1 MGKKNGIAVHYLTLL
16 CLLLTTS
23 FATAQSDVKIDDGRL
38 LYDDRV
44 TDSRDCFRACTP
56 FCDHRD
62 APTFG
67 PGLAPTLGSFSQYRV
82 GSKTFVPT
90 RHRVEHRNASGFKRV
105 FPATGASAALRRYE
119 EDLAHHKLQ
128 TARSEFRPI
137 DIIAQVNDF
146 ALAPNQIIATV
157 TANARQTVSLTHAT
171 ISYLLMNE
179 HGVWDDERSFQ
190 LDLILGELMGRHNFS
205 GTNLTTLSFGHSIQA
220 PVQGAD
226 FLLGGDV
233 MTFGK
238 SNVPLDPPN
247 RSPQFT
253 KHSGRPDDRRQLASG
268 IALFYDATSL
278 RPEMRRQTD
287 GRITGSLKLNFN
299 F

>member
-16 CLLLTTS
+16 WLLLTTS
-23 FATAQSDVKIDDGRL
+23 FATAQSHVEIDDGRL
-38 LYDDRV
+38 FYDDRV
-44 TDSRDCFRACTP
+44 TDSCDCFRACTP
-56 FCDHRD
+56 FFDHRD
-62 APTFG
+62 APTLG
-67 PGLAPTLGSFSQYRV
+67 PGMASMLGSFPQYRI
-82 GSKTFVPT
+82 GWKTVVPT
-90 RHRVEHRNASGFKRV
+90 RHIVEHRNASNFKRV
-105 FPATGASAALRRYE
+105 VPATGASSAVRE
-119 EDLAHHKLQ
+119 SEKDLAHHKLQ
-128 TARSEFRPI
+128 TARREFRPI
-137 DIIAQVNDF
+137 DVIAQVSDF

-171 ISYLLMNE
+171 ISYLLINE
-179 HGVWDDERSFQ
+179 HGIWDDGRSFQ
-190 LDLILGELMGRHNFS
+190 LDLIPGELMGRHNFS
-205 GTNLTTLSFGHSIQA
+205 RANLTTLSFGHSVPA

-233 MTFGK
+233 MVFDK
-238 SNVPLDPPN
+238 SNMPLDPPN
-247 RSPQFT
+247 GSPQFT
-253 KHSGRPDDRRQLASG
+253 KHSDRPGDRRQLASG

>member
-1 MGKKNGIAVHYLTLL
+1 MRKKNGIAVHYLTLL
-16 CLLLTTS
+16 WLLLTTS

-38 LYDDRV
+38 FYDDRV

-56 FCDHRD
+56 FFDHRD

-67 PGLAPTLGSFSQYRV
+67 PGMATTSGSFSQYRV
-82 GSKTFVPT
+82 GSETFVPT

-105 FPATGASAALRRYE
+105 YPTTGASTSPWGSE
-119 EDLAHHKLQ
+119 DDLAHHKLQ
-128 TARSEFRPI
+128 TARSESRPI
-137 DIIAQVNDF
+137 NIIAQVNDF

-157 TANARQTVSLTHAT
+157 TANARHTLSLTHAT

-179 HGVWDDERSFQ
+179 HAAWDDGRSFQ

-233 MTFGK
+233 MVFGK
-238 SNVPLDPPN
+238 SNVPLGPSN

-253 KHSGRPDDRRQLASG
+253 NHSGRPDDRWQLASG

-278 RPEMRRQTD
+278 RPEIRRQTD